1 MDYKALLLACTI
13 IGSGLSVLVGQQ
25 PGSPAVFTLAKAEA
39 GRLAYVKTCVR
50 CHTTTLLGRKGNAG
64 ELPPVDSLSTS
75 DQEFIKRFGPVPAL
89 AGREF
94 ITRWK
99 EKTLAQVIARF
110 QEGVNAFPPEGVTS
124 ETAAEITAY
133 SLQVSGAKTGDR
145 PLIKTS
151 DVAVRSIVH

>member
-1 MDYKALLLACTI
+1 VDYKALLLACTI

-25 PGSPAVFTLAKAEA
+25 PGSPAVFTLAQAEA
-39 GRLAYVKTCVR
+39 GRLAYEKTCVR
-50 CHTTTLLGRKGNAG
+50 CHTTTLLGRKGNVG
-64 ELPPVDSLSTS
+64 ELPPVDSLSAS
-75 DQEFIKRFGPVPAL
+75 DQEFIKKFGPVPAL
-89 AGREF
+89 ARTDF

-99 EKTLAQVIARF
+99 DKTVAQVIARF

-124 ETAAEITAY
+124 ETAVEITAY
-133 SLQVSGAKTGDR
+133 ALQISGAKTGDR